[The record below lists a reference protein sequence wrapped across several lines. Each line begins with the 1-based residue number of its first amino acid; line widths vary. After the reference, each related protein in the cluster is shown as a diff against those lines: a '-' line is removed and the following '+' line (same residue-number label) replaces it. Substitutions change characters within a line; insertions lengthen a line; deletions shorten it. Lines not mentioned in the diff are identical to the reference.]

1 MPMIRAT
8 GVAVVLLAALFL
20 SVPYASA
27 QAPAA
32 SFGELD
38 AHQLTGRRVIV
49 RQRSGRPFHGRLVSV
64 AANQVEVERIR
75 WFRRQRQ
82 TFVEGEV
89 RRIDYEDSIW
99 DGFAKGAAVGF
110 ASAVTFAKLP
120 ACNTPDNFTCL
131 PGVALSVPVGILIGE
146 TIDRAVNRPVFES
159 PTGASIALSPLVSR
173 GRSGVALTV
182 RF

>member
-1 MPMIRAT
+1 MAMSRAT
-8 GVAVVLLAALFL
+8 GVVVMLLSALFL
-20 SVPYASA
+20 SASDASA

-38 AHQLTGRRVIV
+38 AHQLAGQRVIV
-49 RQRSGRPFHGRLVSV
+49 RQRAGRPFHGRVVSV
-64 AANQVEVERIR
+64 ANNQVELERTR

-99 DGFAKGAAVGF
+99 DGFAKGAAVGL

-131 PGVALSVPVGILIGE
+131 PPLALSVPVGILIGE
-146 TIDRAVNRPVFES
+146 AIDRSITRPLFKS
-159 PTGASIALSPLVSR
+159 SAGATLALSP
-173 GRSGVALTV
+173 VADRDRLSLGITL

>member
-1 MPMIRAT
+1 MSMIRPT
-8 GVAVVLLAALFL
+8 GVVVMLLAVLFL
-20 SVPYASA
+20 SAPAASA

-38 AHQLTGRRVIV
+38 AHQLTGQRVIV
-49 RQRSGRPFHGRLVSV
+49 RQRAGRPFHGRLVSV
-64 AANQVEVERIR
+64 AGNQIEVERIR

-99 DGFAKGAAVGF
+99 DGFAKGAAVGL

-131 PGVALSVPVGILIGE
+131 PPLALSVPLGIVIGE
-146 TIDRAVNRPVFES
+146 AIDRAVNRPVFEP
-159 PTGASIALSPLVSR
+159 PTGASIALSPLVGR

>member
-1 MPMIRAT
+1 MSMIRAT
-8 GVAVVLLAALFL
+8 GIVLMSLTAVLLSA
-20 SVPYASA
+20 PHASA
-27 QAPAA
+27 QTPAA

-38 AHQLTGRRVIV
+38 AHQLTGQRVIV
-49 RQRSGRPFHGRLVSV
+49 RQRAGRPFHGRLISV
-64 AANQVEVERIR
+64 AGNQVEVERIR

-82 TFVEGEV
+82 TFIEGEV

-146 TIDRAVNRPVFES
+146 TIDRAVNRPAFEA
-159 PTGASIALSPLVSR
+159 PTGASIALSPLVGR

>member
-1 MPMIRAT
+1 MRRIRVT
-8 GVAVVLLAALFL
+8 AVVLTLFAGIGL
-20 SVPYASA
+20 SARDASA
-27 QAPAA
+27 QPPAT

-38 AHQLTGRRVIV
+38 AHQLTGQRVIV
-49 RQRSGRPFHGRLVSV
+49 RQRAGRPFHGRLVSV
-64 AANQVEVERIR
+64 AGNQLEVERIR

-146 TIDRAVNRPVFES
+146 TIDRAVNRPAFES